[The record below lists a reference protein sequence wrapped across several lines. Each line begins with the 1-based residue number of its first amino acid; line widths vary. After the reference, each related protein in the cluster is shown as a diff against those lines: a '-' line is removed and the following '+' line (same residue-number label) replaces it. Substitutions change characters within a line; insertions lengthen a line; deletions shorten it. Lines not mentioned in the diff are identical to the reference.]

1 MSDLQRALEI
11 AVEAHQGQ
19 QGKDGSPYVLH
30 PIRLM
35 LSLESN
41 DARIAALLHDVVED
55 TPVTI
60 DDLRSAGFSE
70 TVLEAIGLL
79 THLDFDDYDEYVE
92 KLSQNSVAR
101 QVKLADLTDN
111 MNIKRLPDVREKD
124 LQRLAK
130 YHRVWKK
137 LKLLEM
143 NEK

>member
-1 MSDLQRALEI
+1 MSDLQKALEI
-11 AVEAHQGQ
+11 AVEAHNGQ

-55 TPVTI
+55 TPVAI

-70 TVLEAIGLL
+70 TVLEAIRLL
-79 THLDFDDYDEYVE
+79 THLDHDDYDEYVE
-92 KLSQNSVAR
+92 KLSKNPLAR

-111 MNIKRLPDVREKD
+111 MNIKRLPEVREKD

-137 LKLLEM
+137 LKMES
-143 NEK
+143 KGQ

>member
-11 AVEAHQGQ
+11 AVGAHKGQ
-19 QGKDGSPYVLH
+19 KEKDGSPYVLH

-35 LSLESN
+35 LSLDSN

-60 DDLRSAGFSE
+60 DELHSEGFSG
-70 TVLEAIGLL
+70 TVLEAVGLL
-79 THLDFDDYDEYVE
+79 THLDHDDYDTYVE
-92 KLSQNSVAR
+92 KLSRNPVAR

-124 LQRLAK
+124 LQRLSK
-130 YHRVWKK
+130 YHRVWNK
-137 LKLLEM
+137 LRTLEM
-143 NEK
+143 G

>member
-1 MSDLQRALEI
+1 MSDLQKALEI
-11 AVEAHQGQ
+11 AVEAHKGQ
-19 QGKDGSPYVLH
+19 QGKDDSPYVLH

-79 THLDFDDYDEYVE
+79 THLDHDDYDEYVE
-92 KLSQNSVAR
+92 KLSKNPVAR

-111 MNIKRLPDVREKD
+111 MNIKRLPEVREKD

-137 LKLLEM
+137 LKMES
-143 NEK
+143 KGQ

>member
-11 AVEAHQGQ
+11 SVEAHKGQ
-19 QGKDGSPYVLH
+19 KEKDGSPYVLH

-35 LSLESN
+35 LSLESS

-60 DDLRSAGFSE
+60 DELHSEGFSE
-70 TVLEAIGLL
+70 TVLTAVGLL
-79 THLDFDDYDEYVE
+79 THLDHDDYDDYVD
-92 KLSQNSVAR
+92 KLSRNPVAR

-111 MNIKRLPDVREKD
+111 MNIKRLPDLGEKD

-130 YHRVWKK
+130 YHRVWNK
-137 LKLLEM
+137 LKTLEM
-143 NEK
+143 G